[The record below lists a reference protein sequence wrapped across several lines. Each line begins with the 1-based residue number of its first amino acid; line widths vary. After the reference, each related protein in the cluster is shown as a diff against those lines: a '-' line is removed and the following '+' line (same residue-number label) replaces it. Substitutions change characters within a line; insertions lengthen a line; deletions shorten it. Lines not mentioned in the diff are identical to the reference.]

1 MPYPAPVPCLF
12 PYCLRK
18 QMHRTLSDVLSAHRT
33 HGHSH
38 VSYSHLDEIVDIC
51 ASHDGLLKVL
61 LLPGLHFLQ
70 FFHSF
75 RFPAPCTAFLSSTM
89 RHVLQQP
96 HCVFCSAMCSAFQLR
111 NVQCFSAAQC
121 AVLFNCTFP
130 TCCLGIYYRTLWL
143 SIAIRLFHYTHSRSL
158 AITFFDIPVGNF
170 DFPYCAHRSHFQKA
184 ALQGAR

>member
-1 MPYPAPVPCLF
+1 MSCLHIAHMDIRMSAILISMKLLTSARLTMVSLKFCFFPACISCSFSFFPV
-12 PYCLRK
+12 
-18 QMHRTLSDVLSAHRT
+18 S
-33 HGHSH
+33 
-38 VSYSHLDEIVDIC
+38 
-51 ASHDGLLKVL
+51 
-61 LLPGLHFLQ
+61 
-70 FFHSF
+70 
-75 RFPAPCTAFLSSTM
+75 APCTAFLSSTM

-111 NVQCFSAAQC
+111 NVQCFSTAQC

>member
-96 HCVFCSAMCSAFQLR
+96 HCVFCSAMRGAFQLR
-111 NVQCFSAAQC
+111 IVQCFSAAQC
-121 AVLFNCTFP
+121 AVLFNCAMCSAFQLHISYLLPRNLLQNPLAVNRNPPVPLYAFP
-130 TCCLGIYYRTLWL
+130 
-143 SIAIRLFHYTHSRSL
+143 
-158 AITFFDIPVGNF
+158 ITGYNFF
-170 DFPYCAHRSHFQKA
+170 
-184 ALQGAR
+184 

>member
-70 FFHSF
+70 FFSF
-75 RFPAPCTAFLSSTM
+75 FPVSGTLHFVSQQHNASRSSTTAL
-89 RHVLQQP
+89 RFLQ
-96 HCVFCSAMCSAFQLR
+96 C
-111 NVQCFSAAQC
+111 NVQCFSTAQC